1 MDGAYA
7 SPITDTFRE
16 VFVLRLRLLGS
27 AYFLVVVVVRV
38 FLPKFYSSCLVAC
51 VCVSMCDGDA
61 CCVNYVFFVFALSLL
76 LLAVLL
82 LVV

>member
-38 FLPKFYSSCLVAC
+38 FLPKFYSSRLVAC
-51 VCVSMCDGDA
+51 VCE
-61 CCVNYVFFVFALSLL
+61 YV
-76 LLAVLL
+76 
-82 LVV
+82 